1 MQISFQCSN
10 GQRVSENFN
19 MTFLIPPNVI
29 ETMSLSVDF
38 KQTLGFC
45 CGCKSLRQNCQ
56 NWTAFKSSLSVSIFK
71 GQIYFLCWQLKSPMI
86 EIFNKYA
93 ASLQGWRKIC
103 PNLGGKGV
111 HRCNGKC

>member
-38 KQTLGFC
+38 KQTLGFGC
-45 CGCKSLRQNCQ
+45 RCKSLRQNCQ
-56 NWTAFKSSLSVSIFK
+56 NWTVFSGRYQYQYLKDKFIFYV
-71 GQIYFLCWQLKSPMI
+71 GNSNHP
-86 EIFNKYA
+86 
-93 ASLQGWRKIC
+93 
-103 PNLGGKGV
+103 
-111 HRCNGKC
+111 